1 MLPNP
6 WIKNL
11 ESQPSK
17 DASFVEYL
25 RWMRSPSKDTTVDSG
40 TILELFEE
48 FKDQD
53 WSIPLKRLTERII
66 RLADT
71 HFEVKCPWR
80 IRVGGHKGPESML
93 LPVFDALG
101 MPYIPSSTLRGI
113 ARAIA
118 MQDST
123 IAEGEVKD
131 IFGDIETKSSMGKVI
146 FLDAYPLP
154 GKDKKAGL
162 SGDMTNML
170 WTWNG
175 DKTPEYSNPNPS
187 IFLSLKNPSF
197 VIGLRRTKYSP
208 KQNNEEEDILYKV
221 RNWLIKG
228 LIEGIGYRVNTGYG
242 KLRPSIKF
250 VKELKDKEIIVPL
263 SPILRIKFELQGQLI
278 HGSYSFEHWQ
288 RNNIGKYRGK
298 AISEVRPTAF
308 RSMIRYWF
316 RTLALGVLSPGD
328 VKRLEMEIFGGLE
341 KNPRT
346 DNSHTGLFRVE
357 IEEIEVK
364 ENYSQDLP
372 NFLSGKLTLHHNS
385 QSQNLPENR
394 QQALSLLLYNLT
406 WLMFRLGGVGQGA
419 RRPCYKRSSNPYW
432 RGSTLIPPDTTGEFW
447 NLPDTILEFQEL
459 FRTRLKDF
467 YRGLRTFSLIAFDY
481 NELKTVQTTSR
492 EWIESVDKNC
502 QIFVCEGKQSG
513 NKCFALSV
521 LHGPSFYKKEKVCGK
536 SSIPSPV
543 WIRQLN
549 YVTGIDYQVITVFG
563 ATTGLRR
570 DFVQQLTKDP
580 SNCLQIFPLTTS
592 NRT

>member
-1 MLPNP
+1 
-6 WIKNL
+6 
-11 ESQPSK
+11 
-17 DASFVEYL
+17 
-25 RWMRSPSKDTTVDSG
+25 MRSPSKDTTVDSG

>member
-1 MLPNP
+1 
-6 WIKNL
+6 
-11 ESQPSK
+11 
-17 DASFVEYL
+17 
-25 RWMRSPSKDTTVDSG
+25 MRSPSKDTTVDSG

-123 IAEGEVKD
+123 ITEGEVKD

-228 LIEGIGYRVNTGYG
+228 LMEGIGYRVNTGYG

-432 RGSTLIPPDTTGEFW
+432 RGSTLISPDTTGEFW

-467 YRGLRTFSLIAFDY
+467 YRGLRTFSLIEFDY

>member
-1 MLPNP
+1 
-6 WIKNL
+6 
-11 ESQPSK
+11 
-17 DASFVEYL
+17 
-25 RWMRSPSKDTTVDSG
+25 MRSPSKDTTVDSG

-123 IAEGEVKD
+123 ITEGEVKD

-228 LIEGIGYRVNTGYG
+228 LMEGIGYRVNTGYG

-467 YRGLRTFSLIAFDY
+467 YRGLRTFSLIEFDY

>member
-1 MLPNP
+1 
-6 WIKNL
+6 
-11 ESQPSK
+11 
-17 DASFVEYL
+17 
-25 RWMRSPSKDTTVDSG
+25 MRSPSKDTTVDSG

-123 IAEGEVKD
+123 ITEGEVKD

-228 LIEGIGYRVNTGYG
+228 LMEGIGYRVNTGYG

-447 NLPDTILEFQEL
+447 NLPDTILKFQEL
-459 FRTRLKDF
+459 FRTRLKEF
-467 YRGLRTFSLIAFDY
+467 YRGLRTFSLIEFDY

>member
-1 MLPNP
+1 
-6 WIKNL
+6 
-11 ESQPSK
+11 
-17 DASFVEYL
+17 
-25 RWMRSPSKDTTVDSG
+25 
-40 TILELFEE
+40 
-48 FKDQD
+48 
-53 WSIPLKRLTERII
+53 
-66 RLADT
+66 
-71 HFEVKCPWR
+71 
-80 IRVGGHKGPESML
+80 ML

-123 IAEGEVKD
+123 ITEGEVKD

-250 VKELKDKEIIVPL
+250 IKELKDKEIIVPL